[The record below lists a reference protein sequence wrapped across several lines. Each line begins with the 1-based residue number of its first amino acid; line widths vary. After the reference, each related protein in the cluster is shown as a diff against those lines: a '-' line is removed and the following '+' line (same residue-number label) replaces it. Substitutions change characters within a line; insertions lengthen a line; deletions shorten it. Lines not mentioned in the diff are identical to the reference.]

1 MFDAVYMVVARFGYV
16 SSSCRWMP
24 VAIDPHLP
32 HVAVRI

>member
-1 MFDAVYMVVARFGYV
+1 MFDAGYMVVARFGYV
-16 SSSCRWMP
+16 SSGCCCML